1 MKLKKEQR
9 VLKRRID
16 DPEEK
21 LGELNNLA
29 IKEEQKCIYIWLSET
44 QLVSK
49 IFQKLKINVDEGE
62 YTVHNPYLAKK
73 HEKQLW

>member
-21 LGELNNLA
+21 LGELNLA